1 MTIERDYL
9 TANEIRYIGN
19 IICDME
25 DSDFVTKD
33 YLKYLTVADFCTDF
47 KLERTVNDN
56 NEVVIGWKEENYDK
70 LWEENGI
77 EILNNSIR
85 NIDLIDKFVEDR
97 QSNYNIFKS
106 ITAQL
111 GESIKNFNLDETKD
125 ILSKFEDIVDKKEK

>member
-9 TANEIRYIGN
+9 YASEIRYIGEM
-19 IICDME
+19 ICSIDNA
-25 DSDFVTKD
+25 DFVTKD

-47 KLERTVNDN
+47 KLERGINEDGEETVN
-56 NEVVIGWKEENYDK
+56 WKEENYDK

-85 NIDLIDKFVEDR
+85 NINLIDKFVEDR
-97 QSNYNIFKS
+97 QSTYNMIKD

-111 GESIKNFNLDETKD
+111 GESVKNFNLDETKD
-125 ILSKFEDIVDKKEK
+125 ILSKFEGIIDKKEK

>member
-9 TANEIRYIGN
+9 YASEIRYIGEMICN
-19 IICDME
+19 IDNA
-25 DSDFVTKD
+25 DFITKD

-47 KLERTVNDN
+47 KLERGVNEN
-56 NEVVIGWKEENYDK
+56 GEESISWKEENYDK

-97 QSNYNIFKS
+97 QSIYNMIKD

-111 GESIKNFNLDETKD
+111 GESVKNFNLDETKD
-125 ILSKFEDIVDKKEK
+125 ILSKFEGIIDKKEK